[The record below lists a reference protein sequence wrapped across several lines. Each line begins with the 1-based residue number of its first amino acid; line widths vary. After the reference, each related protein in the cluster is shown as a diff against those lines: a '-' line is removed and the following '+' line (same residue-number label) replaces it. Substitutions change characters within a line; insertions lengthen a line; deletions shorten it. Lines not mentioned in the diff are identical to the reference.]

1 LLLDGKVALVTGS
14 ARRVGRAIALA
25 LARQGCRIVV
35 HHHQSPR
42 EAQEASAEARASGAQ
57 AIVAQADLT
66 DRSSVAS
73 LFTAIDEAFGGL
85 DILVNS
91 AAVLEPADLLT
102 ATDEDWERTIGLNLR
117 GAFFCLQEAARRMK
131 ERGGG
136 VIVNISDVAA
146 HRPWTRYPIHSISKA
161 GVEMLTRVAALS
173 LAPEIRVAAVA
184 PGPVLKPDRMAETRW
199 SQLTSAL
206 PLRRGGR
213 PEDVAGA
220 VVFLIQN
227 DYITGDTLMLDGG
240 DHLS

>member
-14 ARRVGRAIALA
+14 ARRVGRAIGLA

-42 EAQEASAEARASGAQ
+42 EAEEASAEARAAGAQ
-57 AIVAQADLT
+57 AIVAQADLA
-66 DRSSVAS
+66 DRASIAS
-73 LFTAIDEAFGGL
+73 LFATIDKAYGGL

-91 AAVLEPADLLT
+91 AAVLEPSDLLT
-102 ATDEDWERTIGLNLR
+102 ASEADWERTMGLNLR

-146 HRPWTRYPIHSISKA
+146 HRPWKRYPIHSISKA

-173 LAPEIRVAAVA
+173 LAPEIRVVAVS
-184 PGPVLKPDRMAETRW
+184 PGPVLKPDRMTQARW
-199 SQLTSAL
+199 SRLTSAL
-206 PLRRGGR
+206 PLRRGGT
-213 PEDVAGA
+213 PEDVARA

-227 DYITGDTLMLDGG
+227 DYITGETLMLDGG

>member
-14 ARRVGRAIALA
+14 ARRVGRAVALS
-25 LARQGCRIVV
+25 LARRGCHIVV
-35 HHHQSPR
+35 HHHRSPR
-42 EAQEASAEARASGAQ
+42 EAEEASAEARAAGARVI
-57 AIVAQADLT
+57 AAQADLT
-66 DRSSVAS
+66 DRASIAS
-73 LFTAIDEAFGGL
+73 LFVAIDEAFGGL

-91 AAVLEPADLLT
+91 AAILEPADLLT
-102 ATDEDWERTIGLNLR
+102 ATEEDWERTIGLNLR

-131 ERGGG
+131 GRGGG

-146 HRPWTRYPIHSISKA
+146 HRPWMRYPIHSISKA

-184 PGPVLKPDRMAETRW
+184 PGPVLKPDRMTETRW
-199 SQLTSAL
+199 SQLTSTL
-206 PLRRGGR
+206 PLRRGGT
-213 PEDVAGA
+213 PEDVARA

-227 DYITGDTLMLDGG
+227 DYMTGETLMLDGG